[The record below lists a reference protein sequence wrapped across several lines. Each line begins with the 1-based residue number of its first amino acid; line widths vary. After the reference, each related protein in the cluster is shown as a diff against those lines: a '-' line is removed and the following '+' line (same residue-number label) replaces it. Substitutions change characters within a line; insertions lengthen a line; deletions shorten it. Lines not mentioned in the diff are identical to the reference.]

1 MSRIAARPLP
11 IAPGERPLAPA
22 PIRGARRSKA
32 VAMRNV
38 ARVVVAA
45 VAACLG
51 SLVALDAVLVDHS
64 NDVVAV
70 KRPDPAEA
78 VAAVTPAGGGLEHYV
93 GHWISETRSR
103 LIIARSGSV
112 WADSGALLGTAAL
125 DGDGTH
131 LVFAG
136 ANFRCRYEV
145 VADGRDSL
153 DWRLI
158 DGTPL
163 KRCPHGRFDRHFTF

>member
-1 MSRIAARPLP
+1 MSRIAAHLLP

-22 PIRGARRSKA
+22 PIRGARRSMA
-32 VAMRNV
+32 IGDV
-38 ARVVVAA
+38 ARIVVAA

-64 NDVVAV
+64 DDVVAV
-70 KRPDPAEA
+70 KRTDPAET
-78 VAAVTPAGGGLEHYV
+78 VAAVTPAGGGLDHYV

-136 ANFRCRYEV
+136 ANFRCRYEI

-158 DGTPL
+158 DGTSPA
-163 KRCPHGRFDRHFTF
+163 RCPHGRFDRHFTF